1 MYQFRTTVYRND
13 FAFSIAIHIMNGYRS
28 GTFAN
33 TLPGKKF
40 YAIDKDVLV
49 DIVDDEIKLL
59 VQKTNRF
66 GEYTAVKL
74 KGSNCHVMNKFSLER
89 IIENK

>member
-1 MYQFRTTVYRND
+1 MNGFQSGD
-13 FAFSIAIHIMNGYRS
+13 FAGK
-28 GTFAN
+28 
-33 TLPGKKF
+33 LPGKKF
-40 YAIDKDVLV
+40 YAIDKDVLI
-49 DIVDDEIKLL
+49 DIVDDEIKIL

-66 GEYTAVKL
+66 GEYTAVNL

>member
-1 MYQFRTTVYRND
+1 
-13 FAFSIAIHIMNGYRS
+13 MNGYQA
-28 GTFAN
+28 GEFAGA
-33 TLPGKKF
+33 LPGKKF
-40 YAIDKDVLV
+40 YAIDKDVLI
-49 DIVDDEIKLL
+49 DIVDDEIKIL